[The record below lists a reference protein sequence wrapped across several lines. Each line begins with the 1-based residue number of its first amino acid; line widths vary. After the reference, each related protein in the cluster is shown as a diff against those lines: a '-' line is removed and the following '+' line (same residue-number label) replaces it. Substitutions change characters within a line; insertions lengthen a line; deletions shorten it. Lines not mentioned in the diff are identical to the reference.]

1 MLEMEIK
8 SNIVCSRESALAIV
22 VNTFNVNRNTTALR
36 NRTRGEWG
44 VSEGT
49 PVNILTHLSFS
60 VSSPLFFFF
69 LVNFSPALYYL
80 TSGME
85 YVVLNNRNR
94 NFARFQ
100 FKPISTHLGY
110 KPIYFVNRNGFSVE
124 SPNFRLYVSVLFPVI
139 VRVSF
144 EFLVGVK

>member
-1 MLEMEIK
+1 MEIK

-49 PVNILTHLSFS
+49 PVNILTYVSFS
-60 VSSPLFFFF
+60 LSSPLFFFF

-110 KPIYFVNRNGFSVE
+110 KPIYFVNRYGFSVE

>member
-1 MLEMEIK
+1 ME
-8 SNIVCSRESALAIV
+8 VPF
-22 VNTFNVNRNTTALR
+22 NTFNVNRNTTALR
-36 NRTRGEWG
+36 NRTRAEWG
-44 VSEGT
+44 VIEGT
-49 PVNILTHLSFS
+49 PENILIP
-60 VSSPLFFFF
+60 SPFPSLVPSFFFF
-69 LVNFSPALYYL
+69 LLINFSPALYYL

-94 NFARFQ
+94 NLAPFQ

-110 KPIYFVNRNGFSVE
+110 KPIYFVNRNGFSVT